1 MCNLERLHPAAVIE
15 NLIRNIYKFFQV
27 LIGPLLIIAT
37 SPLGKKW
44 LVIIVIVGLGAYILI
59 AMLSWYCFS
68 YTVYNEELRIE
79 YGILARRKTY
89 IPIERIQ
96 SMQITTGIVQRI
108 FGLVKVDVQTA
119 GGSTKAE
126 ASLSAITKE
135 QALKLQAQLNIF
147 NHPTDMNE
155 KISVIKNKKHLTLN
169 TLLIAASSSNGIGV
183 VLVGGIA
190 ILSQINQHLLNED
203 IYTKIGES
211 IINYAGDTVWIYILG
226 ILLILILA
234 WILSIIGTIISI
246 GGFSVSRLEDRLLVE
261 RGLIEKKEIN
271 IPLKKIQAVKITES
285 ILRQPFGLATIQVVS
300 AGMGDKSANDTL
312 IFPLLA
318 KKEIPN
324 FLAEFLPEYKTEI
337 TYTPLA
343 KAAQNR
349 YRLILT
355 IPTLLAVIPILCFFN
370 YGFLALLIAVL
381 AWFWGKKQ
389 YKDAGINIE
398 EEQIAIR
405 YRLIGL
411 NTYLIK
417 HSKIQAIKLKQNP
430 FQKRKNIKAIEV
442 YIASSRAGT
451 TARLT
456 GIEASKGDEILNWY
470 REF

>member
-1 MCNLERLHPAAVIE
+1 MYDLERLHPAAVIE
-15 NLIRNIYKFFQV
+15 NLIRNIYKFFQI
-27 LIGPLLIIAT
+27 LIGPLVIIAT
-37 SPLGKKW
+37 SPLSKRW
-44 LVIIVIVGLGAYILI
+44 LVIIAIVGLGAYFLI
-59 AMLSWYCFS
+59 SILSWYRFR
-68 YTVYNEELRIE
+68 YAVYNEELRIE

-119 GGSTKAE
+119 GGSSEAK

-135 QALKLQAQLNIF
+135 QASKLQAQLNIIK
-147 NHPTDMNE
+147 HSTDMNE
-155 KISVIKNKKHLTLN
+155 KISVIKNKKHLTLK
-169 TLLIAASSSNGIGV
+169 TLLIAATTSNGIGV
-183 VLVGGIA
+183 VLVGGLA
-190 ILSQINQHLLNED
+190 VLSQINQHLPNED

-211 IINYAGDTVWIYILG
+211 IINYAGDTVWIY
-226 ILLILILA
+226 LLSLLFILILA

-246 GGFSVSRLEDRLLVE
+246 GGFTISRLEDRLLVQ
-261 RGLIEKKEIN
+261 RGLIEKREIS
-271 IPLKKIQAVKITES
+271 IPLNKIQAIKIVEG

-300 AGMGDKSANDTL
+300 AGIGSKSTNDT
-312 IFPLLA
+312 IAFPLLA

-442 YIASSRAGT
+442 YIASSRAGST
-451 TARLT
+451 VGLT
-456 GIEASKGDEILNWY
+456 GIKSSKGDEILNWY